1 MTLSL
6 TGRIE
11 QGQTTQ
17 ISEDKVLGYKD
28 LVLEAYEFSALLRL
42 GTTYKL
48 MEFLTRAQVSA
59 ATCMAE
65 EHAENKTIQHAL
77 VDELEPEEDRALQK
91 IGRKKQP
98 KSSQLL
104 IELPDLNTALMEA
117 YKDLD
122 SMTHTTKQMA
132 QCSKTTHKQA
142 ERATE
147 LWQVSEHRIT
157 LLEQQL

>member
-1 MTLSL
+1 M
-6 TGRIE
+6 GKIE
-11 QGQTTQ
+11 HGQTTQ
-17 ISEDKVLGYKD
+17 ISEDDVLGYKEL
-28 LVLEAYEFSALLRL
+28 LVEAYEFSALLRL

-98 KSSQLL
+98 KSTQLL
-104 IELPDLNTALMEA
+104 IELPDLNAALVEA
-117 YKDLD
+117 YRDLD
-122 SMTHTTKQMA
+122 RTTRAAKQIA
-132 QCSKTTHKQA
+132 RCSKTTRKQA
-142 ERATE
+142 QRDMGDATP
-147 LWQVSEHRIT
+147 QTRHS
-157 LLEQQL
+157 